1 MKMESILEKSKI
13 IKGMDLAN
21 FFMKMEINM
30 KVNGKTTKRM
40 GVELCIFMTLSQDMR
55 DISPQDK
62 WMAMEF
68 SIMLMK
74 AEGKDFGKRAIFMEK
89 VLFIWL
95 ILKNI
100 KNTMRKESKLEKL
113 KFFTQMVRSLKWI
126 RSKIKKIFDFYHL
139 NFLFWFI

>member
-62 WMAMEF
+62 
-68 SIMLMK
+68 
-74 AEGKDFGKRAIFMEK
+74 
-89 VLFIWL
+89 
-95 ILKNI
+95 
-100 KNTMRKESKLEKL
+100 
-113 KFFTQMVRSLKWI
+113 
-126 RSKIKKIFDFYHL
+126 
-139 NFLFWFI
+139 